1 MHKIKEM
8 LMKEL
13 KEYEKK
19 GNISMNSL
27 DIIHKMTDTIKNIDK
42 IEMLEESG
50 YSENSYGRGYSRD
63 GGEWRAEGSYN
74 DGNSYRGASSYEGD
88 SSYARRGQHYVRG
101 HYSRD
106 NRQGDYS
113 QDGYSE
119 RDGYSRNYSRDEGK
133 DMMMKKIDKMLGE
146 AKTPS
151 ERELIK
157 QCIEVIENS

>member
-1 MHKIKEM
+1 
-8 LMKEL
+8 
-13 KEYEKK
+13 
-19 GNISMNSL
+19 MNSL